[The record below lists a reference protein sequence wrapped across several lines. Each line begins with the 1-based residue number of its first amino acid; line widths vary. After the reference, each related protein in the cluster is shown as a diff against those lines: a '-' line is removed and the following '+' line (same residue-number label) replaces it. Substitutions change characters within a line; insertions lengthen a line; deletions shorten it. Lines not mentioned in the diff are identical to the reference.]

1 MHTIASLTLAA
12 FALGAAAQ
20 PIKYPETPRKQ
31 VTDTYHGTPVAEDYR
46 WLEDGK
52 DPAVRQWSLK
62 QLDVTRAY
70 PTGGGSIAWDAKST
84 GFYYT
89 RYPQGNE
96 RAKEDANFYQQVW
109 FHKLGTP
116 ASADSYVIGK
126 EFPRI
131 AETQLSTTR
140 DGRYLLASV
149 AN

>member
-70 PTGGGSIAWDAKST
+70 LDALPQRAALKERFADLYGTSPV
-84 GFYYT
+84 
-89 RYPQGNE
+89 RYFDFSRR
-96 RAKEDANFYQQVW
+96 RA
-109 FHKLGTP
+109 
-116 ASADSYVIGK
+116 ASS
-126 EFPRI
+126 R
-131 AETQLSTTR
+131 
-140 DGRYLLASV
+140 
-149 AN
+149 